1 MDNIYTERITER
13 ITKKIKDARLIVVKV
28 GTSTLTHQSGYINI
42 RRLEQLVKC
51 LADLQNS
58 GKHVVLVSSGAV
70 SCGLGKIGLRRAS
83 LTTEQK
89 QAAASVGQCELMDMY
104 NRLFADYGHTVGQL
118 LLTKDVTDD
127 AQRREHAKS
136 TLRVLIEMGCIP
148 VINENDSVS
157 SEGIKYGGNDILSAV
172 VARLCDADLV
182 INLSDIDG
190 FYDADPK
197 ENPEARLIPYVPAIT
212 PEFEAMAGGAG
223 TERGTGGMAAK
234 LLAAKQ
240 CTKHGI
246 PMVIA
251 NGDSPDIL
259 YDIVSGAFKGTLFD
273 AVDTLEDKN

>member
-1 MDNIYTERITER
+1 MSIE
-13 ITKKIKDARLIVVKV
+13 KIKAANLIVVKV
-28 GTSTLTHQSGYINI
+28 GTSTLTHPSGYINI
-42 RRLEQLVKC
+42 RRVEQLVKC
-51 LADLQNS
+51 LSDLQNS
-58 GKHVVLVSSGAV
+58 GKHVVLVSSGAI
-70 SCGLGKIGLRRAS
+70 SCGLGKIGLRRQN
-83 LTTEQK
+83 LTLEQK

-127 AQRREHAKS
+127 IQRNEHAKN

-172 VARLCDADLV
+172 VAMLCKADIV
-182 INLSDIDG
+182 INLTDIDG

-197 ENPEARLIPYVPAIT
+197 TDPNAKLLPYVEKIT
-212 PEFEAMAGGAG
+212 PQVFEKAGGAG

-234 LLAAKQ
+234 LIAAKQ
-240 CTKHGI
+240 CTEYGI

-251 NGDSPDIL
+251 NGANPDIL
-259 YDIVSGAFKGTLFD
+259 YDIMEGSFKGTLFD
-273 AVDTLEDKN
+273 AVEV

>member
-1 MDNIYTERITER
+1 MNFE
-13 ITKKIKDARLIVVKV
+13 KIKSAKLIVVKV
-28 GTSTLTHQSGYINI
+28 GTSTLTHNSGYINI
-42 RRLEQLVKC
+42 RRVEQLVKC
-51 LADLQNS
+51 LSDLQNS
-58 GKHVVLVSSGAV
+58 GKHVVLVSSGAI

-83 LTTEQK
+83 LTLEQK
-89 QAAASVGQCELMDMY
+89 QAAAAVGQCELMDMY

-127 AQRREHAKS
+127 AQRKEHAKN

-172 VARLCDADLV
+172 VARLCEAELV
-182 INLSDIDG
+182 VNLTDIDG

-197 ENPEARLIPYVPAIT
+197 TNPEAKLISYVERIT
-212 PEFEAMAGGAG
+212 PEVVEKAGGAG

-234 LLAAKQ
+234 LIAAKQ
-240 CTKHGI
+240 CTEHGI

-251 NGDSPDIL
+251 NGANPDIL
-259 YDIVSGAFKGTLFD
+259 YDIMSGSFKGTMFD
-273 AVDTLEDKN
+273 AVEV